1 MAFPSPYGPQPGN
14 QFGAGSLSAGTS
26 GLISAAGGL
35 GSMRGVPS
43 GRSSYDP
50 SRIMEQA
57 IRQNR
62 SKGNYGAAFQTALVG
77 NNFLQNQQQEQ
88 AGMNALQ
95 GYFQK
100 ATGMQTPAQPQAD
113 VTQAGWGIG
122 SGDTGSREGNV
133 AAAKQ
138 AGTFG
143 AIIDRYNQAAKGTGK
158 MMDANGNI
166 VDAPAAGQAL
176 PGESFTIPS
185 ANEKPFQ

>member
-77 NNFLQNQQQEQ
+77 NNYLQNQQQEQ

-100 ATGMQTPAQPQAD
+100 ATGMQPPTQPQAD
-113 VTQAGWGIG
+113 VTQPGWGLG
-122 SGDTGSREGNV
+122 SGDTGSREGNI

-166 VDAPAAGQAL
+166 VDAPAAGQTL
-176 PGESFTIPS
+176 SGGSFTIPS